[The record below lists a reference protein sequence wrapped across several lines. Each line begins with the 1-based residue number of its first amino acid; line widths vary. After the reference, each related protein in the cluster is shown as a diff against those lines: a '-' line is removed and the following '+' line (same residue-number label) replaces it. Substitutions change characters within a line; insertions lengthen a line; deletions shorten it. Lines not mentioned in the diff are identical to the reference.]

1 MNNNIDLNKLD
12 IVYPVRRLPEGNS
25 ELRYSLRSV
34 TKNLPHRKIWVI
46 GEEIEWLSSLVNRM
60 EMEDEGKAFENVN
73 AKLMAAIENPL
84 VSDPFIFMMD
94 DIFVMQKIDEVP
106 YYAIGSSLGERLR
119 RYDEYGSYARDLQ
132 DARDILWFDGK
143 EDIDFEAHSPIIFQ
157 KAGLSRILSRWPKS
171 GHRRSLYGNFFKK
184 KPTYVED
191 FKIYGESDE
200 PEPCV
205 PYISTCVESWRN
217 SSKVYQI
224 VTGEFDD
231 ICEYE
236 TIEEIKV
243 KEED

>member
-1 MNNNIDLNKLD
+1 MNNKIDLNKLD
-12 IVYPVRRLPEGNS
+12 IVYPVRRLTEGNS

-34 TKNLPHRKIWVI
+34 AKNLPHRKIWVI

-60 EMEDEGKAFENVN
+60 EMKDEGKAFENVN

-94 DIFVMQKIDEVP
+94 DIFVMQKIDEIP
-106 YYAIGSSLGERLR
+106 YYAIGRSLGERLR
-119 RYDEYGSYARDLQ
+119 RYDVYGSYARDLQ
-132 DARDILWFDGK
+132 EARYILWFEDK
-143 EDIDFEAHSPIIFQ
+143 EDVDFEAHSPIIFQ

-191 FKIYGESDE
+191 FKIYGEKDE
-200 PEPCV
+200 PDHSS

-217 SSKVYQI
+217 SSKVYQF
-224 VTGEFDD
+224 VTGEFDNV
-231 ICEYE
+231 CEYE

-243 KEED
+243 KEEK